1 MKKIK
6 DYGFEILALAY
17 CGLMIYTAVLMMGAR

>member
-6 DYGFEILALAY
+6 DYGFEILAIAY
-17 CGLMIYTAVLMMGAR
+17 CGLMIYTAALMMGV

>member
-17 CGLMIYTAVLMMGAR
+17 CGLMIYTAALMMGM